1 MKGLAGFGPIV
12 LFLAL
17 FCGLSVLIFGLSL
30 RDPSL
35 PETLALSPDHPTGI
49 LTSLFAHHGLS
60 HLASNLLSLLVL
72 SLFFVVLHLPR
83 DQLER
88 RSLSRLFVGVG
99 LASGLSAGSFQF
111 LLWRWTGEETCAV
124 GSSGMVYGI
133 SGLLLTSALLS
144 LPRYLHQFRSSLLDP
159 YGSAPSIFVALPLS
173 LYLAALFTFL
183 PLLEAKLFF
192 NITEGVVWTAH
203 KVGFLAGLLLPL
215 FPLLR
220 LRRSGGGLPRG

>member
-1 MKGLAGFGPIV
+1 MKGLAGFAPIV

-17 FCGLSVLIFGLSL
+17 FCGLSVLTFGLSL

-35 PETLALSPDHPTGI
+35 PEALALSPDHPTGI

-99 LASGLSAGSFQF
+99 LASGLSAGSLQF

-159 YGSAPSIFVALPLS
+159 YGSAPSVFVALPLS
-173 LYLAALFTFL
+173 LYVTVLFIFL

-220 LRRSGGGLPRG
+220 LRHSGGGLPRG